1 MSRTPVREAL
11 RKLEDAGLVCTA
23 RNRWTRVAP
32 IEPQDAHD
40 ICPII
45 WTLEPLAI
53 GLGKAHGW
61 TPGFEALVDANAQV
75 LEALYIGGRALA
87 RATDGSIRQP
97 GVEEECLGQ
106 LRVTFRRIWVAAL

>member
-53 GLGKAHGW
+53 RLGKMRDL
-61 TPGFEALVDANAQV
+61 TPGFEALADANAQF
-75 LEALYIGGRALA
+75 LEALHNGAA
-87 RATDGSIRQP
+87 AEVESADGACT
-97 GVEEECLGQ
+97 GC
-106 LRVTFRRIWVAAL
+106 